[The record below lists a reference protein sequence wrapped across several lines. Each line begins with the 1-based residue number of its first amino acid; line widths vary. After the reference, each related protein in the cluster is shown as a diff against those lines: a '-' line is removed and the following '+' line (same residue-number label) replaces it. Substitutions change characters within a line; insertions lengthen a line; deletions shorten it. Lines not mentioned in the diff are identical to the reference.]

1 MKLRLFVTLLFCWFG
16 AEMSFC
22 QVTKTL
28 HQTFTLDATEKVNI
42 NVVAKKI
49 EMKETKGTRI
59 LVETKVTISL
69 PNDRLLDFVCNSG
82 RYDLTKTV
90 DVSTRELTISSKK
103 TNDVIVVKGEECVET
118 LEYTIYMPASVKFSN
133 NSTLVDGKE

>member
-1 MKLRLFVTLLFCWFG
+1 MNLKVYITLLFSWVCIGTSFG
-16 AEMSFC
+16 
-22 QVTKTL
+22 QVSKTL
-28 HQTFTLDATEKVNI
+28 HQTFTLDAAEKVNI
-42 NVVAKKI
+42 NVVAKGV

-82 RYDLTKTV
+82 RYDLIKSI
-90 DVSTRELTISSKK
+90 DASTRELTISSKK
-103 TNDVIVVKGEECVET
+103 TNDVLIIKGEECVEV
-118 LEYTIYMPASVKFSN
+118 LEYVIYMPTSVKFAN

>member
-1 MKLRLFVTLLFCWFG
+1 MKLRLFFILLLCWFG
-16 AEMSFC
+16 TEVCFC
-22 QVTKTL
+22 QVSKTL

-69 PNDRLLDFVCNSG
+69 PNNRLLDFVCNSG

-90 DVSTRELTISSKK
+90 DATTRELTISSKK
-103 TNDVIVVKGEECVET
+103 TNDVIVVKGQECVET
-118 LEYTIYMPASVKFSN
+118 LEYTIYMPASVKYSN

>member
-1 MKLRLFVTLLFCWFG
+1 MKLKVYITLLFCWVG
-16 AEMSFC
+16 MGTSFC
-22 QVTKTL
+22 QVSKTL
-28 HQTFTLDATEKVNI
+28 HQTFTLDAAEKVNV

-49 EMKETKGTRI
+49 EMKETKGSRI

-82 RYDLTKTV
+82 RYDLTKTM
-90 DVSTRELTISSKK
+90 DATTRELTISSKK
-103 TNDVIVVKGEECVET
+103 TNDVIVVKGEECVEV
-118 LEYTIYMPASVKFSN
+118 LEYTIYMPASVKFAN